1 MVLFQGIAWIDEADF
16 RIVRL
21 RTDLL
26 APRPDIFL
34 KTLTSNVR
42 FFEVRIPVQ
51 GAAVSL
57 WMPQQANIT
66 WDFKGESGAPVTHL
80 LDFPNVSQQVENHN
94 VISLRIVIW
103 LAFGNGSQFSLNA
116 LQESHRP
123 PWLRQ
128 RRL

>member
-1 MVLFQGIAWIDEADF
+1 LGLQG
-16 RIVRL
+16 
-21 RTDLL
+21 
-26 APRPDIFL
+26 
-34 KTLTSNVR
+34 
-42 FFEVRIPVQ
+42 
-51 GAAVSL
+51 G
-57 WMPQQANIT
+57 
-66 WDFKGESGAPVTHL
+66 SGAPVTHL

-116 LQESHRP
+116 LQESYRP